1 MPQARL
7 GATNASLFRKL
18 PWLPS
23 GRSLYI
29 FWLDLQSMNEFME
42 TDKAAEGAATPGAS
56 AAGDPAF
63 QNVIPTSEEIADLKA
78 RAAKADD
85 YWDRLLR
92 MTADLDNFKKRAA
105 RERQDAIKQANEGL
119 LQKLIPVADTF
130 DMAIAA
136 TQNSNVSV
144 DSLQAGF
151 NMIYSQF
158 KSALADAG
166 LEEID
171 ALNKPFDPNLH
182 EAVAE
187 QEDTDA
193 PEEAGWCSK

>member
-1 MPQARL
+1 
-7 GATNASLFRKL
+7 
-18 PWLPS
+18 
-23 GRSLYI
+23 
-29 FWLDLQSMNEFME
+29 ME
-42 TDKAAEGAATPGAS
+42 TDKTAEGA

-63 QNVIPTSEEIADLKA
+63 QNMIPTPEEIGDLRA

-92 MTADLDNFKKRAA
+92 MTADLDNYKKRAA
-105 RERQDAIKQANEGL
+105 RERQDAIKLANEGL

-136 TQNSNVSV
+136 TRSANVSV

-158 KSALADAG
+158 KAALADAG

-171 ALNKPFDPNLH
+171 ALNKPFDPNVH

-187 QEDTDA
+187 QENTGA
-193 PEEAGWCSK
+193 PEGQVVQQTRKGYKLREKMLRPASVVVSKKASR